1 MPTDIV
7 SVALVIVDWKGFGL
21 FQKLAVVVLDVVA
34 VVVVRRPSFFRN
46 NPPVPMETKKVSKS
60 LQQRLIYI
68 PYKTL
73 LSFHRYP
80 HKDPQLKP

>member
-7 SVALVIVDWKGFGL
+7 SEALVIIDWKGFGL

-34 VVVVRRPSFFRN
+34 VVVRRPSFFRN
-46 NPPVPMETKKVSKS
+46 NPAVPMETKKVSKS

-73 LSFHRYP
+73 VSTDIHTKILS
-80 HKDPQLKP
+80 LKP